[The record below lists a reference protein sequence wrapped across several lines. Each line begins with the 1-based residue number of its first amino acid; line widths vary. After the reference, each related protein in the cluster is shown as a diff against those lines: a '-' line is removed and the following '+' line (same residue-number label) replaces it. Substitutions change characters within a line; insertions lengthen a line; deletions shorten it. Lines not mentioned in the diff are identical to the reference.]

1 MTTSPLNTLQTAMLG
16 NALFSGTSATVFW
29 LLRQELAARSN
40 IPQLILEVIALGLL
54 GFAALLVYGA
64 LGRHRHQVG
73 LLAVGLDW
81 AWVVGSAI
89 ALLLPITNSARIGLV
104 IIAIVV
110 IAFALWQR
118 RGLHAPGGA

>member
-1 MTTSPLNTLQTAMLG
+1 MTTLQSAMLG

-29 LLRQELAARSN
+29 LFRQDIASRSN
-40 IPQLILEVIALGLL
+40 IPPLILEVIALGLA
-54 GFAALLVYGA
+54 GFAALLAYGA
-64 LGRHRHQVG
+64 LGRYRRQVG
-73 LLAVGLDW
+73 SLAVGLDW

-89 ALLLPITNSARIGLV
+89 ALLLPITNAARIGLV
-104 IIAIVV
+104 VVAVMV